1 MDVEHKEYAS
11 NAKGNT
17 GVALG
22 SVALGTSV
30 LNSLASGNG
39 ILGGILGGGNAAAI
53 NAAKDAEI
61 AQLKAERYCDN
72 VTDSKFER
80 LMTTWIKPIADS
92 VAKNEV
98 EKAELKGQIDVLKKD
113 VEIAELKAQCC
124 CDKNKI
130 AIDGIN
136 AVLAQITKVTVVT
149 AA

>member
-11 NAKGNT
+11 NAKANT
-17 GVALG
+17 GVTLG

-30 LNSLASGNG
+30 LNSLTSGNG

-98 EKAELKGQIDVLKKD
+98 EKAQLKGEIDVLKKD

-124 CDKNKI
+124 CEKNKI